1 MHFFPCFMKLSL
13 PIGRS
18 NVQRFDDTARKGV
31 SDLSRVC
38 RNRELADNSR
48 SALPF
53 STRKFLSALLPRSA
67 LFFFLARPLSKQLQ
81 RTIFMRGSQRSDFFF
96 FASSTNLNINK
107 IPRRVYHWKSTRLA
121 DRSRHSSR
129 RKFIRIRYG
138 NVLGTCTI
146 FSAGHWS
153 GYFEKVGKREEFAAH
168 VPLRVRRISDSSSP
182 TIFANNTCYSI
193 LRDVPNTQRMF
204 MHFWKISS
212 TQYLKLFLASSDR
225 KRIVH
230 LLLTINSYKLVP
242 LLRMRVSIYFTFWS
256 LFF

>member
-1 MHFFPCFMKLSL
+1 MFVEIGSSPIIRVLRFHFRLENFSLHFCPVLRCFFFSQDHSQ
-13 PIGRS
+13 S
-18 NVQRFDDTARKGV
+18 NFKG
-31 SDLSRVC
+31 
-38 RNRELADNSR
+38 
-48 SALPF
+48 PF
-53 STRKFLSALLPRSA
+53 SCEGHNDA
-67 LFFFLARPLSKQLQ
+67 
-81 RTIFMRGSQRSDFFF
+81 IFF

-138 NVLGTCTI
+138 IVLGTCTI

-242 LLRMRVSIYFTFWS
+242 LLRMRVSIYFNF
-256 LFF
+256 